1 MTVRGPEMLLPS
13 RVFLFFQNKVL
24 FLLKF
29 IFIHDEP
36 LLLAT
41 LHYLK
46 RPLAGTDPEGGRSM
60 EIFASKVRI
69 FT

>member
-24 FLLKF
+24 FLLKV
-29 IFIHDEP
+29 IFIHNEP

-41 LHYLK
+41 LHQAATCRYQP
-46 RPLAGTDPEGGRSM
+46 RGWPLNGDICLQS
-60 EIFASKVRI
+60 
-69 FT
+69 